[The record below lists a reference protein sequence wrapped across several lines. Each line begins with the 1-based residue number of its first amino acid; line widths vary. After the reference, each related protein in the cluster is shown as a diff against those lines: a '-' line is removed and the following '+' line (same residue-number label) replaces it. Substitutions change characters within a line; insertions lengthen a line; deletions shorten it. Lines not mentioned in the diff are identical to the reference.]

1 MILRES
7 MTVRDD
13 SLGLLPRKDSLAV
26 HNKWQIFRKSY
37 LVLNYLP
44 SADFGVSKFRTIEVG
59 DSNWSLLVFIENIDK
74 KSIESN
80 KKNKMR
86 IFKNFFLI
94 LTVVVLIKSR
104 ESDKNKKQIVEAG
117 FWFGDWSLIDLASI
131 NLETLCRFIQMIQ
144 KLPSDRAGNQMNI
157 KFKPIKNSERS
168 WN

>member
-1 MILRES
+1 MGIQQQRAKENQRDIGRESFMILRES

-74 KSIESN
+74 KVLSQI
-80 KKNKMR
+80 KK
-86 IFKNFFLI
+86 I
-94 LTVVVLIKSR
+94 
-104 ESDKNKKQIVEAG
+104 
-117 FWFGDWSLIDLASI
+117 
-131 NLETLCRFIQMIQ
+131 
-144 KLPSDRAGNQMNI
+144 
-157 KFKPIKNSERS
+157 
-168 WN
+168 